1 MQSGQGRY
9 ALIVHPS
16 NSDRRA
22 KRCERPYACDFPG
35 CRKAFCQSGQLKTH
49 QRLHTGE
56 KPFVCSV
63 NGCKSRFTH
72 ANRHCSDHPYAS
84 LQRVETQ
91 VSMEPESFWE
101 NSDKSEVLTWLQKQA
116 EQRQSK
122 SPVKNTSHKL
132 KRKHSAEE
140 EEETSDEDSNSNPK
154 NVHPDTIQTK
164 LDMNKDQH
172 DKWISALALIEL
184 ATGCTMI

>member
-1 MQSGQGRY
+1 M
-9 ALIVHPS
+9 LT
-16 NSDRRA
+16 
-22 KRCERPYACDFPG
+22 F
-35 CRKAFCQSGQLKTH
+35 FCLF
-49 QRLHTGE
+49 R
-56 KPFVCSV
+56 
-63 NGCKSRFTH
+63 
-72 ANRHCSDHPYAS
+72 
-84 LQRVETQ
+84 
-91 VSMEPESFWE
+91 
-101 NSDKSEVLTWLQKQA
+101 QA

-122 SPVKNTSHKL
+122 SPVKNISHKL